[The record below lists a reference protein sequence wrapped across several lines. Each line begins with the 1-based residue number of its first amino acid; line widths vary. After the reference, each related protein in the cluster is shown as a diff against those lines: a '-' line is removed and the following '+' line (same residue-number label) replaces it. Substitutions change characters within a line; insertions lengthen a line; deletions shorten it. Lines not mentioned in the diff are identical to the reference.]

1 MKLDFVETCLN
12 ADDDSGFTVLLAQT
26 FASGSLADFAR
37 LEKKRRKE
45 IIRTYYIKNINFRE
59 YL

>member
-1 MKLDFVETCLN
+1 METCLN

-37 LEKKRRKE
+37 LEKKEEKKSLE
-45 IIRTYYIKNINFRE
+45 LTT
-59 YL
+59 

>member
-12 ADDDSGFTVLLAQT
+12 ADDDSGFTILLAQT

-37 LEKKRRKE
+37 LEKKEEKKSLE
-45 IIRTYYIKNINFRE
+45 LTT
-59 YL
+59 